1 MKKILTVL
9 VLVMFMSTANAA
21 VTNITS
27 KLNNGLNAINQKE
40 QALNKKIDNAQAQRE
55 AQKQAAAKKQ
65 AEQKAA
71 AEKAK
76 KDAQAK
82 ADAQKKA
89 INDTKTNTKNTVNNA
104 KNAAKNEA
112 NYWKNLGK

>member
-1 MKKILTVL
+1 MKKLLTVL
-9 VLVMFMSTANAA
+9 ALIAFMGTAYSATT
-21 VTNITS
+21 VTT
-27 KLNNGLNAINQKE
+27 KLNNGLNTLNQKE

-76 KDAQAK
+76 KDAQARV
-82 ADAQKKA
+82 DAQKKA
-89 INDTKTNTKNTVNNA
+89 ANETKKAVD
-104 KNAAKNEA
+104 NEVGF
-112 NYWKNLGK
+112 WKSLFGKK